1 MEQLFL
7 IRLLL
12 MKNLYLFLLFGFLSL
27 QAQTDPSGATLLA
40 DKQVQMLFPHET
52 LKEIGV
58 TFPIRKVYAFK
69 DKLGKQYLIISE
81 NNTNPDK
88 ATSIK
93 AFNVLLKEETP
104 PQVLWTITDAIN
116 DTEKAMWFYTRYISL
131 TDLNND
137 GYVVYGT
144 ESQYGELYEE
154 NRLKFIIYYLG
165 KKTAIRHQ
173 NSSLDDGRHTQIDRS
188 YYKLPSALKRKIRSI
203 VATLEERGHAL
214 FNTETIKELEK

>member
-1 MEQLFL
+1 
-7 IRLLL
+7 
-12 MKNLYLFLLFGFLSL
+12 MKNLYLFLLFSFLSL
-27 QAQTDPSGATLLA
+27 QAQPDSSGATLLT
-40 DKQVQMLFPHET
+40 DKQVQTLFPHET

-58 TFPIRKVYAFK
+58 TFPIRKVYAFQ

-81 NNTNPDK
+81 NNSNPDK

-116 DTEKAMWFYTRYISL
+116 DTEKAIWFYTRYISL

-137 GYVVYGT
+137 GYIDPIVLYGT

-165 KKTAIRHQ
+165 KKTAIRYQ

-188 YYKLPSALKRKIRSI
+188 YYKLPLALKKKIRSI
-203 VATLEERGHAL
+203 VATLEEREHAL
-214 FNTETIKELEK
+214 FNTETIEELKK

>member
-1 MEQLFL
+1 
-7 IRLLL
+7 
-12 MKNLYLFLLFGFLSL
+12 MKNLYLFLLFSFLSL
-27 QAQTDPSGATLLA
+27 QAQPDSSGATLLT
-40 DKQVQMLFPHET
+40 DKQVQTLFPHET

-58 TFPIRKVYAFK
+58 TFPIRKVYAFQ

-81 NNTNPDK
+81 NNSNPDK

-93 AFNVLLKEETP
+93 AFNVLLKEGTP
-104 PQVLWTITDAIN
+104 PQVLWTITDAID

-137 GYVVYGT
+137 GYIDPIVLYGT

-188 YYKLPSALKRKIRSI
+188 YYKLPLALKKKIRSI
-203 VATLEERGHAL
+203 VATLEEREHAL
-214 FNTETIKELEK
+214 FNTETIEELKK

>member
-1 MEQLFL
+1 
-7 IRLLL
+7 
-12 MKNLYLFLLFGFLSL
+12 MKNLYLFLLFSFLSL
-27 QAQTDPSGATLLA
+27 QAQPDSSGATLLT
-40 DKQVQMLFPHET
+40 DKQVQTLFPQET

-58 TFPIRKVYAFK
+58 TFPIRKVYAFQ

-93 AFNVLLKEETP
+93 AFNVLLKEGTP
-104 PQVLWTITDAIN
+104 PQVLWTITDAID
-116 DTEKAMWFYTRYISL
+116 DTEKAIWFYTRYISL

-137 GYVVYGT
+137 GYIEPIVLYGT
-144 ESQYGELYEE
+144 ESQYGEPYEE

-188 YYKLPSALKRKIRSI
+188 YYKLPLALKKKIRSI
-203 VATLEERGHAL
+203 VATLEEREHAL
-214 FNTETIKELEK
+214 FNTETIEELKK

>member
-1 MEQLFL
+1 
-7 IRLLL
+7 
-12 MKNLYLFLLFGFLSL
+12 MKNLCLFLLFGFLSL
-27 QAQTDPSGATLLA
+27 QAQPDPSGATLLT
-40 DKQVQMLFPHET
+40 DKQVQVLFPHET

-58 TFPIRKVYAFK
+58 TFPIRKVYAFQ

-93 AFNVLLKEETP
+93 AFNVFLKEETP

-137 GYVVYGT
+137 GFIDPIVLYGS

-154 NRLKFIIYYLG
+154 NRLKFILYYLG

-173 NSSLDDGRHTQIDRS
+173 NSTLDDGRHTQIDRS
-188 YYKLPSALKRKIRSI
+188 YYKLPLALKKKIRSI
-203 VATLEERGHAL
+203 VATLEEREHAL
-214 FNTETIKELEK
+214 FNTETIEELKK

>member
-1 MEQLFL
+1 
-7 IRLLL
+7 
-12 MKNLYLFLLFGFLSL
+12 MKNLYLFLLFSFLSL
-27 QAQTDPSGATLLA
+27 QAQPDSSGATLLT
-40 DKQVQMLFPHET
+40 DKQVQTLFPHET

-58 TFPIRKVYAFK
+58 TFPIRKVYAFQ

-104 PQVLWTITDAIN
+104 PQVLWTITDAID
-116 DTEKAMWFYTRYISL
+116 DTEQAMWFYTRYISL

-137 GYVVYGT
+137 GYIDPIVLYGS
-144 ESQYGELYEE
+144 ESQYGEPYEE
-154 NRLKFIIYYLG
+154 NRLKFILYYLG

-188 YYKLPSALKRKIRSI
+188 YYKLPLALKKKIRSI
-203 VATLEERGHAL
+203 VATLEEREHAL
-214 FNTETIKELEK
+214 FNTETIKELKK

>member
-1 MEQLFL
+1 
-7 IRLLL
+7 
-12 MKNLYLFLLFGFLSL
+12 MKNLYLFLLFSFLSL
-27 QAQTDPSGATLLA
+27 QAQPDSSGATLLT
-40 DKQVQMLFPHET
+40 DKQVQTLFPQET

-58 TFPIRKVYAFK
+58 TFPIRKVYAFQ

-93 AFNVLLKEETP
+93 AFNVLLKEGTP
-104 PQVLWTITDAIN
+104 PQVLWTITDAID
-116 DTEKAMWFYTRYISL
+116 DTEKAIWFYTRYISL

-137 GYVVYGT
+137 GYIDPIVLYGT
-144 ESQYGELYEE
+144 ESQYGEPYEE

-188 YYKLPSALKRKIRSI
+188 YYKLPLALKKKIRSI
-203 VATLEERGHAL
+203 VATLEEREHAL
-214 FNTETIKELEK
+214 FNTETIEELKK

>member
-1 MEQLFL
+1 
-7 IRLLL
+7 
-12 MKNLYLFLLFGFLSL
+12 MKNLYLFLLFSFLSL
-27 QAQTDPSGATLLA
+27 QAQPDSSGATLLT
-40 DKQVQMLFPHET
+40 DKQVQTLFPHEI

-58 TFPIRKVYAFK
+58 TFPIRKVYAFQ

-93 AFNVLLKEETP
+93 AFNVLLKEDTP
-104 PQVLWTITDAIN
+104 PQVLWTITDAID
-116 DTEKAMWFYTRYISL
+116 DTEQAMWFYTRYISL

-137 GYVVYGT
+137 GYIDPIVLYGT
-144 ESQYGELYEE
+144 ESQYGEPYEE
-154 NRLKFIIYYLG
+154 NRVKFIIYYLG

-188 YYKLPSALKRKIRSI
+188 YYKLPLALKKKIRSI
-203 VATLEERGHAL
+203 VATLEEREHAL
-214 FNTETIKELEK
+214 FNTETIEELKK

>member
-1 MEQLFL
+1 
-7 IRLLL
+7 
-12 MKNLYLFLLFGFLSL
+12 MKNLYLFLLFSFLSL
-27 QAQTDPSGATLLA
+27 QAQPDSSGATLLT
-40 DKQVQMLFPHET
+40 DKQVQTLFPHEI

-58 TFPIRKVYAFK
+58 TFPIRKVYAFQ

-93 AFNVLLKEETP
+93 AFNVLLKEDTP
-104 PQVLWTITDAIN
+104 PQVLWTITDAID
-116 DTEKAMWFYTRYISL
+116 DTEQAMWFYTRYISL

-137 GYVVYGT
+137 GYIDPIVLYGT
-144 ESQYGELYEE
+144 ESQYGEPYEE
-154 NRLKFIIYYLG
+154 NRVKFIIYYLG

-188 YYKLPSALKRKIRSI
+188 YYKLPSALKKKIRSI
-203 VATLEERGHAL
+203 VATLEEREHAL
-214 FNTETIKELEK
+214 FNTETIEELKK

>member
-1 MEQLFL
+1 
-7 IRLLL
+7 
-12 MKNLYLFLLFGFLSL
+12 MKNLYLFLLFSFLSL
-27 QAQTDPSGATLLA
+27 QAQPDSSGATLLT
-40 DKQVQMLFPHET
+40 DKQVQTLFPHEI

-58 TFPIRKVYAFK
+58 TFPIRKVYAFQ

-93 AFNVLLKEETP
+93 AFNVLLKEGTP
-104 PQVLWTITDAIN
+104 PQVLWTITDAID
-116 DTEKAMWFYTRYISL
+116 DTEQAIWFYTHYISL

-137 GYVVYGT
+137 GYIDPIVLYGT
-144 ESQYGELYEE
+144 ESQYGEPYEE
-154 NRLKFIIYYLG
+154 NRVKFIIYYLG

-188 YYKLPSALKRKIRSI
+188 YYKLPLALKKKIRST

-214 FNTETIKELEK
+214 FNTETIEELKK

>member
-1 MEQLFL
+1 
-7 IRLLL
+7 
-12 MKNLYLFLLFGFLSL
+12 MKNLYLFLLFSFLSL
-27 QAQTDPSGATLLA
+27 QAQPDSSGATLLT
-40 DKQVQMLFPHET
+40 DKQVQTLFPHET

-58 TFPIRKVYAFK
+58 TFPIRKVYAFQ

-81 NNTNPDK
+81 NNSNPDK

-93 AFNVLLKEETP
+93 AFNVLLKEKTP
-104 PQVLWTITDAIN
+104 PQVLWTITDAID
-116 DTEKAMWFYTRYISL
+116 DTEQAMWFYTRYISL

-137 GYVVYGT
+137 GYIDPIVLYGT
-144 ESQYGELYEE
+144 ESQYGEPYEE
-154 NRLKFIIYYLG
+154 NRVKFIIYYLG

-188 YYKLPSALKRKIRSI
+188 YYKLPLALKKKIRSI

-214 FNTETIKELEK
+214 FNTETIEELKK

>member
-1 MEQLFL
+1 
-7 IRLLL
+7 
-12 MKNLYLFLLFGFLSL
+12 MKNLYLFLLFSFLSL
-27 QAQTDPSGATLLA
+27 QAQPDSSGATLLT
-40 DKQVQMLFPHET
+40 DKQVQTLFPQET

-58 TFPIRKVYAFK
+58 TFPIRKVYAFQ

-81 NNTNPDK
+81 NNSNPDK

-93 AFNVLLKEETP
+93 AFNVLLKEKNP
-104 PQVLWTITDAIN
+104 PQVLWTITDAID
-116 DTEKAMWFYTRYISL
+116 DTEQAMWFYTRYISL

-137 GYVVYGT
+137 GYIDPIVLYGT
-144 ESQYGELYEE
+144 ESQYGEPYEE

-188 YYKLPSALKRKIRSI
+188 YYKLPLALKKKIRSI
-203 VATLEERGHAL
+203 VATLEEREHAL
-214 FNTETIKELEK
+214 FNTETIKELKK

>member
-1 MEQLFL
+1 
-7 IRLLL
+7 
-12 MKNLYLFLLFGFLSL
+12 MKNLYLFLLFSFLSL
-27 QAQTDPSGATLLA
+27 QAQPDSSGATLLT
-40 DKQVQMLFPHET
+40 DKQVQMLFLHEM

-58 TFPIRKVYAFK
+58 TFPIRKVYAFQ

-81 NNTNPDK
+81 NNSNPDK

-116 DTEKAMWFYTRYISL
+116 DTEKAIWFYTRYISL

-137 GYVVYGT
+137 GYIDPIVLYGT

-188 YYKLPSALKRKIRSI
+188 YYKLPLALKKKIRSI

-214 FNTETIKELEK
+214 FNTETIEELKK

>member
-1 MEQLFL
+1 
-7 IRLLL
+7 
-12 MKNLYLFLLFGFLSL
+12 MKNLYLFLLFSFLSL
-27 QAQTDPSGATLLA
+27 QAQPDSSGATLLT
-40 DKQVQMLFPHET
+40 DKQVQTLFPHET
-52 LKEIGV
+52 LKEIEV
-58 TFPIRKVYAFK
+58 TFPIRKVYAFQ

-93 AFNVLLKEETP
+93 AFNVLLKEDTP
-104 PQVLWTITDAIN
+104 PQVLWTVTDAID
-116 DTEKAMWFYTRYISL
+116 DTEQAMWFYTRYISL

-137 GYVVYGT
+137 GYIDPIVLYGT
-144 ESQYGELYEE
+144 ESQYGEPYEE
-154 NRLKFIIYYLG
+154 NRVKFIIYYLG

-188 YYKLPSALKRKIRSI
+188 YYKLPLALKKKIRSI

-214 FNTETIKELEK
+214 FNTETIKELKK

>member
-1 MEQLFL
+1 
-7 IRLLL
+7 
-12 MKNLYLFLLFGFLSL
+12 MKNLCLFLLFGFLSL
-27 QAQTDPSGATLLA
+27 QAQPDPSGATLLT
-40 DKQVQMLFPHET
+40 DKQVQVLFPHET

-58 TFPIRKVYAFK
+58 TFPIRKVYAFQ

-93 AFNVLLKEETP
+93 AFNVFLKEETP

-137 GYVVYGT
+137 GFIDPIVLYGS
-144 ESQYGELYEE
+144 ESQYREPYEE
-154 NRLKFIIYYLG
+154 NRLKFILYYLG

-188 YYKLPSALKRKIRSI
+188 YYKLPLALKKKIRSI
-203 VATLEERGHAL
+203 VATLEEREHAL
-214 FNTETIKELEK
+214 FNTETIEELKK

>member
-1 MEQLFL
+1 
-7 IRLLL
+7 
-12 MKNLYLFLLFGFLSL
+12 MKNLYLFLLFSFLSL
-27 QAQTDPSGATLLA
+27 QAQPDPSGATLLT
-40 DKQVQMLFPHET
+40 DKQVQVLFPHET

-58 TFPIRKVYAFK
+58 TFPIRKVYAFQ

-81 NNTNPDK
+81 NNSNPDK

-93 AFNVLLKEETP
+93 AFNVLLKEKTP
-104 PQVLWTITDAIN
+104 PQVLWTITDAID
-116 DTEKAMWFYTRYISL
+116 DTEKAIWFYTRYISL

-137 GYVVYGT
+137 GYIDPIVLYGT

-188 YYKLPSALKRKIRSI
+188 YYKLPLALKKKIRSI
-203 VATLEERGHAL
+203 VATLEEREHAL
-214 FNTETIKELEK
+214 FNTETIEELKK

>member
-1 MEQLFL
+1 
-7 IRLLL
+7 

-27 QAQTDPSGATLLA
+27 QAQPDPSGATLLT
-40 DKQVQMLFPHET
+40 DKQVQTLFPHKT

-58 TFPIRKVYAFK
+58 TFPIRKVYAFQ

-81 NNTNPDK
+81 NNSNPDK

-131 TDLNND
+131 TDLNSD
-137 GYVVYGT
+137 GYVDPIVLYGS
-144 ESQYGELYEE
+144 ESQYG
-154 NRLKFIIYYLG
+154 G
-165 KKTAIRHQ
+165 KKRAIRHQ
-173 NSSLDDGRHTQIDRS
+173 NSSLDDGRHTQIDHS
-188 YYKLPSALKRKIRSI
+188 YYKLPLALKKKIRSI
-203 VATLEERGHAL
+203 VATLEEREHAL
-214 FNTETIKELEK
+214 FNTETIEELKK

>member
-1 MEQLFL
+1 
-7 IRLLL
+7 
-12 MKNLYLFLLFGFLSL
+12 MKNLCLFLLFGFLSL
-27 QAQTDPSGATLLA
+27 QAQPDPSGATLLT
-40 DKQVQMLFPHET
+40 DKQVQVLFPHET

-58 TFPIRKVYAFK
+58 TFPIRKVYAFQ

-93 AFNVLLKEETP
+93 AFNVFLKEETP

-137 GYVVYGT
+137 GYIDPIVLYGS
-144 ESQYGELYEE
+144 ESQYGEPYEE

-188 YYKLPSALKRKIRSI
+188 YYKPPLALKKKIRSI
-203 VATLEERGHAL
+203 VATLEEREHAL
-214 FNTETIKELEK
+214 F

>member
-1 MEQLFL
+1 
-7 IRLLL
+7 
-12 MKNLYLFLLFGFLSL
+12 MKNLYLFLLFSFLSL
-27 QAQTDPSGATLLA
+27 QAQPDPSGATLLT
-40 DKQVQMLFPHET
+40 DKQVQVLFPHET

-58 TFPIRKVYAFK
+58 TFPIRKVYAFQ

-81 NNTNPDK
+81 NNSNPNK

-93 AFNVLLKEETP
+93 AFNVLLKEKTP
-104 PQVLWTITDAIN
+104 PQVLWIIIDAID
-116 DTEKAMWFYTRYISL
+116 DTEKVIWFYTRYISL

-137 GYVVYGT
+137 GYIDPIVLYGT

-188 YYKLPSALKRKIRSI
+188 YYKLPLALKKKIRSI
-203 VATLEERGHAL
+203 VATLEEREHAL
-214 FNTETIKELEK
+214 FNTETIEELKK

>member
-1 MEQLFL
+1 
-7 IRLLL
+7 

-27 QAQTDPSGATLLA
+27 QAQPDPSGATLLT
-40 DKQVQMLFPHET
+40 DKQVQVLFPHET

-58 TFPIRKVYAFK
+58 TFPIRKVYAFQ

-81 NNTNPDK
+81 NNSNPDK

-93 AFNVLLKEETP
+93 AFNVLLKEGTP
-104 PQVLWTITDAIN
+104 PQVLWTITDAID

-137 GYVVYGT
+137 GYIDPIVLYGS
-144 ESQYGELYEE
+144 ESQYGEPYEE

-188 YYKLPSALKRKIRSI
+188 YYKLPLALKKKIRSI
-203 VATLEERGHAL
+203 VATLEEREHAL
-214 FNTETIKELEK
+214 FNTETIKELKK

>member
-1 MEQLFL
+1 
-7 IRLLL
+7 
-12 MKNLYLFLLFGFLSL
+12 MKNLYLFLLFSFLSL
-27 QAQTDPSGATLLA
+27 QAQPDSSGATLLT
-40 DKQVQMLFPHET
+40 DKQVQTLFPQET

-58 TFPIRKVYAFK
+58 TFPIRKVYAFQ

-104 PQVLWTITDAIN
+104 PQVLWTITDAID
-116 DTEKAMWFYTRYISL
+116 DTEKAIWFYTRYISL

-137 GYVVYGT
+137 GYIDPIVLYGT
-144 ESQYGELYEE
+144 ESQYGEPYEE
-154 NRLKFIIYYLG
+154 NRVKFIIYYLG

-188 YYKLPSALKRKIRSI
+188 YYKLPLALKKKIRSI
-203 VATLEERGHAL
+203 VVTLEERGHAL
-214 FNTETIKELEK
+214 FNTETIEELKK

>member
-1 MEQLFL
+1 
-7 IRLLL
+7 
-12 MKNLYLFLLFGFLSL
+12 MKNLYLFLLFSFLSL
-27 QAQTDPSGATLLA
+27 QAQPDSSGATLLTE
-40 DKQVQMLFPHET
+40 KQVQVLFPHET

-58 TFPIRKVYAFK
+58 TFPIRKVYAFQ

-81 NNTNPDK
+81 NNSNPDK

-93 AFNVLLKEETP
+93 AFNVLLKEKNP
-104 PQVLWTITDAIN
+104 PQVLWTITDAID
-116 DTEKAMWFYTRYISL
+116 DTEQAMWFYTRYISL

-137 GYVVYGT
+137 GYIDPIVLYGT
-144 ESQYGELYEE
+144 ESQYGEPYEE
-154 NRLKFIIYYLG
+154 NRVKFIIYYLG

-188 YYKLPSALKRKIRSI
+188 YYKLPSEVKKKIRSI

-214 FNTETIKELEK
+214 FNTETIEELKK

>member
-1 MEQLFL
+1 
-7 IRLLL
+7 
-12 MKNLYLFLLFGFLSL
+12 MKNLYLFLLFSFLSL
-27 QAQTDPSGATLLA
+27 QAQPDSSGATLLT
-40 DKQVQMLFPHET
+40 DKQVQTLFPHET

-58 TFPIRKVYAFK
+58 TFPIRKVYAFQ

-93 AFNVLLKEETP
+93 AFNVLLKEKTP
-104 PQVLWTITDAIN
+104 PQVLWTITDAID

-137 GYVVYGT
+137 GYIDPIVLYGS

-154 NRLKFIIYYLG
+154 NRLKFILYYLG

-173 NSSLDDGRHTQIDRS
+173 NSTLDDGRHTQIDRS
-188 YYKLPSALKRKIRSI
+188 YYKLPLALKKKIRSI
-203 VATLEERGHAL
+203 VATLEEREHAL
-214 FNTETIKELEK
+214 FNTETIEELKK

>member
-1 MEQLFL
+1 MQ
-7 IRLLL
+7 
-12 MKNLYLFLLFGFLSL
+12 NLYLFLLFSFLSL
-27 QAQTDPSGATLLA
+27 QAQPDSSGATLLT
-40 DKQVQMLFPHET
+40 DKQVQTLFPQET

-58 TFPIRKVYAFK
+58 TFPIRKVYAFQ

-81 NNTNPDK
+81 NNSNPDK

-104 PQVLWTITDAIN
+104 PQILWTITDAID

-137 GYVVYGT
+137 GYIDPIILYGT
-144 ESQYGELYEE
+144 ESQYGEPYEE

-188 YYKLPSALKRKIRSI
+188 YYKLPLALKKKIRSI
-203 VATLEERGHAL
+203 VATLEEREHAL
-214 FNTETIKELEK
+214 FNTETIKELKK

>member
-1 MEQLFL
+1 
-7 IRLLL
+7 
-12 MKNLYLFLLFGFLSL
+12 MKNLYLFLLFSFLSL
-27 QAQTDPSGATLLA
+27 QAQPDSSGATLLT
-40 DKQVQMLFPHET
+40 DKQVQTLFPHET

-58 TFPIRKVYAFK
+58 TFPIRKVYAFQ

-93 AFNVLLKEETP
+93 AFNVLLKEDTP
-104 PQVLWTITDAIN
+104 PQVLWTITDAID
-116 DTEKAMWFYTRYISL
+116 DTEQAMWFYTRYISL

-137 GYVVYGT
+137 GYIDPIVLYGT
-144 ESQYGELYEE
+144 ESQYGEPYEE
-154 NRLKFIIYYLG
+154 NRVKFIIYYLG

-188 YYKLPSALKRKIRSI
+188 YYKLPLALKKKIRSI
-203 VATLEERGHAL
+203 VATLEEREHAL
-214 FNTETIKELEK
+214 FNTETIEELKK

>member
-1 MEQLFL
+1 
-7 IRLLL
+7 
-12 MKNLYLFLLFGFLSL
+12 MKNLYLFLLFSFLSL
-27 QAQTDPSGATLLA
+27 QAQPDSSGATLLT
-40 DKQVQMLFPHET
+40 DKQVQTLFPHET

-58 TFPIRKVYAFK
+58 TFPIRKVYAFQ

-93 AFNVLLKEETP
+93 AFNVFLKEETP

-116 DTEKAMWFYTRYISL
+116 DTEQAMWFYTRYISL

-137 GYVVYGT
+137 GYIDPIVLYGT
-144 ESQYGELYEE
+144 ESQYGEPYEE
-154 NRLKFIIYYLG
+154 NRVKFIIYYLG

-188 YYKLPSALKRKIRSI
+188 YYKLPSEVKKKIRSI
-203 VATLEERGHAL
+203 VATLEEREHAL
-214 FNTETIKELEK
+214 FNTETIKELKK

>member
-1 MEQLFL
+1 
-7 IRLLL
+7 
-12 MKNLYLFLLFGFLSL
+12 MKNLYLFLLFSFLSL
-27 QAQTDPSGATLLA
+27 QAQPDSSGATLLT
-40 DKQVQMLFPHET
+40 DKQVQTLFPHEI

-58 TFPIRKVYAFK
+58 TFPIRKVYAFQ

-93 AFNVLLKEETP
+93 AFNVLLKEDTP
-104 PQVLWTITDAIN
+104 PQVLWTITDAID
-116 DTEKAMWFYTRYISL
+116 DTEQAMWFYTRYISL

-137 GYVVYGT
+137 GYIDPIVLYGT
-144 ESQYGELYEE
+144 ESQYGEPYEE
-154 NRLKFIIYYLG
+154 NRVKFIIYYLG

-188 YYKLPSALKRKIRSI
+188 YYKLPSEVKKKIRSI
-203 VATLEERGHAL
+203 VATLEEREHAL
-214 FNTETIKELEK
+214 FNTETIKELKK

>member
-1 MEQLFL
+1 
-7 IRLLL
+7 

-27 QAQTDPSGATLLA
+27 QAQPDPSGATLLT
-40 DKQVQMLFPHET
+40 DKQVRMLFPHET

-58 TFPIRKVYAFK
+58 TFPIRKVYAFQ

-93 AFNVLLKEETP
+93 AFNVLLKEKTP
-104 PQVLWTITDAIN
+104 PQVLWTITDAID

-137 GYVVYGT
+137 GYIDPIVLYGS
-144 ESQYGELYEE
+144 ESQYGEPYEE

-188 YYKLPSALKRKIRSI
+188 YYKLPLALKKKIRSI
-203 VATLEERGHAL
+203 VATLEEREHAL
-214 FNTETIKELEK
+214 FNTETIKELKK

>member
-1 MEQLFL
+1 
-7 IRLLL
+7 
-12 MKNLYLFLLFGFLSL
+12 MKNLYLFLLFSFLSL
-27 QAQTDPSGATLLA
+27 QAQPDPSGATLLT
-40 DKQVQMLFPHET
+40 DKQVQTLFPHET

-58 TFPIRKVYAFK
+58 TFPIRKVYAFQ

-81 NNTNPDK
+81 NNSNPDK

-93 AFNVLLKEETP
+93 AFNVLLKEGTP
-104 PQVLWTITDAIN
+104 PQVLWTITDAID

-137 GYVVYGT
+137 GYIDPIVLYGS
-144 ESQYGELYEE
+144 ESQYGEPYEE

-188 YYKLPSALKRKIRSI
+188 YYKLPLALKKKIRSI
-203 VATLEERGHAL
+203 VATLEEREHAL
-214 FNTETIKELEK
+214 FNTETIKELKK

>member
-1 MEQLFL
+1 
-7 IRLLL
+7 
-12 MKNLYLFLLFGFLSL
+12 MKNLCLFLLFSFLSL
-27 QAQTDPSGATLLA
+27 QAQPDSSGATLLT
-40 DKQVQMLFPHET
+40 DKQVQTLFPHEI

-58 TFPIRKVYAFK
+58 TFPIRKVYAFQ

-93 AFNVLLKEETP
+93 AFNVLLKEDTP
-104 PQVLWTITDAIN
+104 PQVLWTITDAID
-116 DTEKAMWFYTRYISL
+116 DTEQAMWFYTRYISL

-137 GYVVYGT
+137 GYIDPIVLYGT
-144 ESQYGELYEE
+144 ESQYGEPYEE
-154 NRLKFIIYYLG
+154 NRVKFIIYYLG

-188 YYKLPSALKRKIRSI
+188 YYKLPLALKKKIRSI

-214 FNTETIKELEK
+214 FNTETIKELKK

>member
-1 MEQLFL
+1 
-7 IRLLL
+7 
-12 MKNLYLFLLFGFLSL
+12 MKNLYLFLLFSSLSL
-27 QAQTDPSGATLLA
+27 QAQPDSSGATLLT
-40 DKQVQMLFPHET
+40 DKQVQTLFPQET

-58 TFPIRKVYAFK
+58 TFPIRKVYTFQ

-81 NNTNPDK
+81 NNSNPDK

-93 AFNVLLKEETP
+93 AFNVLLKEGTP

-116 DTEKAMWFYTRYISL
+116 DTEQAMWFYTRYISL

-137 GYVVYGT
+137 GYIDPIVLYGT
-144 ESQYGELYEE
+144 QSESEEPNRE
-154 NRLKFIIYYLG
+154 NRVKFILYYLG

-188 YYKLPSALKRKIRSI
+188 YYKLPSEVKKKIRSI

-214 FNTETIKELEK
+214 FNTETIEELKK

>member
-1 MEQLFL
+1 
-7 IRLLL
+7 
-12 MKNLYLFLLFGFLSL
+12 MKNLYLFLLFSFLSL
-27 QAQTDPSGATLLA
+27 QAQPDSSGATLLT
-40 DKQVQMLFPHET
+40 DKQVQTLFPHEI

-58 TFPIRKVYAFK
+58 TFPIRKVYAFQ

-93 AFNVLLKEETP
+93 AFNVLLKEDTP
-104 PQVLWTITDAIN
+104 PQVLWTITDAID

-137 GYVVYGT
+137 GYIDPIILYGT
-144 ESQYGELYEE
+144 ESQYGEPYEE
-154 NRLKFIIYYLG
+154 NRLKFILYYLG

-188 YYKLPSALKRKIRSI
+188 YYKLPLALKKKIRSI
-203 VATLEERGHAL
+203 VATLEEREHAL
-214 FNTETIKELEK
+214 FNTETIEELKK

>member
-1 MEQLFL
+1 
-7 IRLLL
+7 
-12 MKNLYLFLLFGFLSL
+12 MKNLYLFLLFSFLSL
-27 QAQTDPSGATLLA
+27 QAQPDSSGATLLT
-40 DKQVQMLFPHET
+40 DKQVQTLFPHET

-58 TFPIRKVYAFK
+58 TFPIRKVYAFQ

-81 NNTNPDK
+81 NNSNPDK

-104 PQVLWTITDAIN
+104 PQVLWTITDAID
-116 DTEKAMWFYTRYISL
+116 DTEQAMWFYTRYISL

-137 GYVVYGT
+137 GYIDPIVLYGS
-144 ESQYGELYEE
+144 ESQYGEPYEE
-154 NRLKFIIYYLG
+154 NRLKFILYYLG

-188 YYKLPSALKRKIRSI
+188 YYKLPLALKKKIRSI

-214 FNTETIKELEK
+214 FNTETIEELKK